1 MHDAR
6 KLLVNVQGFLY
17 FCTVPACYII
27 CVSGGEQIRSR
38 TIRKSVHTK
47 GCVIMTNN
55 QQVWDFSSDYK
66 NPKKL
71 MNAVEEVVGSVM
83 PLVAATRMGTALGA
97 TAGGRVLMSALP
109 GLLAL
114 GAATVAELVYGAS
127 HDT

>member
-1 MHDAR
+1 
-6 KLLVNVQGFLY
+6 
-17 FCTVPACYII
+17 
-27 CVSGGEQIRSR
+27 
-38 TIRKSVHTK
+38 
-47 GCVIMTNN
+47 MTNN

-97 TAGGRVLMSALP
+97 TAGGRALMSALP